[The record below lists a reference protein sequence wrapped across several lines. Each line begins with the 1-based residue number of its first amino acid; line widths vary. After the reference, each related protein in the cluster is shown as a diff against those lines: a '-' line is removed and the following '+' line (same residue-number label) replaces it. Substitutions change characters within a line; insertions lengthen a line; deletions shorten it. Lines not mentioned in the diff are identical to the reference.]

1 MKIKDSIFL
10 ITYIEFPVPDSI
22 FTITNHGHEKKLDTP
37 HFLFFNK
44 KKTIDMSDQTV
55 TVVIPEDAGDLEE
68 GDILTFVVDGQE
80 LQCPVPAGTKPGD
93 Q

>member
-1 MKIKDSIFL
+1 
-10 ITYIEFPVPDSI
+10 
-22 FTITNHGHEKKLDTP
+22 
-37 HFLFFNK
+37 
-44 KKTIDMSDQTV
+44 MSDQTV